1 LGATQKDLESN
12 INSLGVAKENIS
24 ASESA
29 IRDVDM
35 ADEMVTF
42 TKNQILMQAGT
53 SMLTQANQSPQYLL
67 KLLQ

>member
-67 KLLQ
+67 RLLQ